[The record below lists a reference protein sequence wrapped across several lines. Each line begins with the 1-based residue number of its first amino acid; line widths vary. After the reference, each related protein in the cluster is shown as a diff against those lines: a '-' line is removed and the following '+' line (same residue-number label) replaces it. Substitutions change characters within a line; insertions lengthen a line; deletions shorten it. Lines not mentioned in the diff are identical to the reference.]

1 MHGMNRRFL
10 PIAAVLTFA
19 AVAAIVT
26 LPGPATSAPESTGS
40 ITVQGT
46 GKITSVPDRAQMS
59 FGVETQGETA
69 KAALGANASE
79 MQRLIAALKHAG
91 ARDVQTQYVSVSPRY
106 GEAMTVLGY
115 TATNSVSATVDEL
128 AKAGDVIDAAVEAG
142 ANQVSG
148 PSLSLSDRDELYKEA
163 LEAAVAD
170 ARDRAE
176 TLAGAANVALGGVK
190 TIVEGGGYTPPL
202 PYAADTAMRAEATP
216 IEAGKQDINASV
228 TVTFFIS

>member
-10 PIAAVLTFA
+10 PIAAVLVFA
-19 AVAAIVT
+19 AVAAIVA
-26 LPGPATSAPESTGS
+26 LPGPATSAAEPTGS

-59 FGVETQGETA
+59 FGVETHGDTA
-69 KAALGANASE
+69 KAALRANASE
-79 MQRLIAALKHAG
+79 MRRLIAALKDAG
-91 ARDVQTQYVSVSPRY
+91 AKDVQTQYVSVSPRY
-106 GEAMTVLGY
+106 GDAMTVLGY
-115 TATNSVSATVDEL
+115 TATNTVSATVDDL

-148 PSLSLSDRDELYKEA
+148 PSLSLSDQEELYKEA

-176 TLAGAANVALGGVK
+176 ALAGSAKVSLGGVK
-190 TIVEGGGYTPPL
+190 TIVEGGGYSPM
-202 PYAADTAMRAEATP
+202 PYAADAMRAAEKTP
-216 IEAGKQDINASV
+216 IEPGTQDITASV